1 METFFSRPFKVLKSG
16 FVDALLLEIKDEE
29 VKRLGKKPLIGNI
42 DLFSDNTDLRSNP
55 EWQPALLNLYT

>member
-1 METFFSRPFKVLKSG
+1 M
-16 FVDALLLEIKDEE
+16 DALLLEIKDEE